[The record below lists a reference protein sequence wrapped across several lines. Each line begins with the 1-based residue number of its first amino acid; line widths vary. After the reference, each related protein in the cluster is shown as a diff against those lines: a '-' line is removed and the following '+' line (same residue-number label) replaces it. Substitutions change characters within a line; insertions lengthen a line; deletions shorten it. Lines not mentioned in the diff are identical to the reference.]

1 MLNLKKKNGTYRIY
15 SKKTGKV
22 IMEKNYRNGNLDGEF
37 TYFWENGQIHVSGY
51 FNNQRRS
58 GIWINYDINGNI
70 ILEENY

>member
-22 IMEKNYRNGNLDGEF
+22 VMEKNYRNGNLDGEF
-37 TYFWENGQIHVSGY
+37 TYFWDNGQIHVSGS
-51 FNNQRRS
+51 FSNQRRA